1 MLQPAQMVPSSD
13 IYNDSSSSVC
23 RDCLDP
29 VGLCTCSWQIMQLD
43 ASYSIYTTLNDD
55 TTKRPPSTTSSFFSD
70 LQKLDGLNCGGIPT
84 RTTPTLTPTTL
95 RTIAADIASLSP
107 GPPEN
112 FATAASDLHHLV
124 SSSCSTINT
133 STLGA
138 SDRTDLQEH
147 VTIQNLSNQTISLQS
162 LNNQH
167 INLNNVQNHPN
178 SLNQQQRNEYNNS
191 FSTAASRQAGF
202 VPPLVLQ
209 INSSNPSAQQ
219 SSGSTILLNNN
230 SSGASSIFSAKG
242 SSTSASS
249 SHWQGVVVTQRP
261 QNRARSVTKRQFT
274 DDEEGDDDYDSAADD
289 GTDSSDTTSGKM
301 TRKQNTKNNKS
312 NSKNSIKSE
321 FKNNTASSGG
331 GRRTNNKDNKTMS
344 AEEEQR
350 RQVRRERNKL
360 AAARCRKRR
369 MDHTNELLEE
379 TGQLEDKRMRLQV
392 EIEGLRQQKTD
403 LQQMLAQ
410 HKCAV
415 NMNNVQLS
423 NSITSVNQATIL
435 DSNEISETK
444 PIVLS
449 NHLSSIKGIPLQ
461 QNISTNI
468 VISDNDSNNVDDII
482 IKHED
487 NSIIQTEIDSKDS
500 INIIPTSV
508 MQQSHRRRPTTL
520 LQLNNGNFG
529 NNKKISENGS
539 TGVVVLNFDSL
550 MDGGTG
556 LTPVASSG
564 GSVQNH
570 HQQVQHSSTG
580 NGGVNT
586 DNNSVLS

>member
-1 MLQPAQMVPSSD
+1 MVPSSD
-13 IYNDSSSSVC
+13 IYNDLSESVC

-29 VGLCTCSWQIMQLD
+29 VGACTCSWQIMQLD

-55 TTKRPPSTTSSFFSD
+55 MTKRPSSTTSSFLND
-70 LQKLDGLNCGGIPT
+70 MHKLDGLNCGGIPT

-95 RTIAADIASLSP
+95 RTIAADIANLSP
-107 GPPEN
+107 APSEN

-124 SSSCSTINT
+124 SSSCSTMST
-133 STLGA
+133 STLEA
-138 SDRTDLQEH
+138 SDRTDLQERVNIH
-147 VTIQNLSNQTISLQS
+147 NLSNQTISLQS
-162 LNNQH
+162 INNQQISLNN
-167 INLNNVQNHPN
+167 LQNHQN
-178 SLNQQQRNEYNNS
+178 VNQNTLNQQQRNDYNNS

-209 INSSNPSAQQ
+209 INSTNPIAQQ
-219 SSGSTILLNNN
+219 SSGTTILLNNN
-230 SSGASSIFSAKG
+230 TSTGSSSIFSAKG
-242 SSTSASS
+242 SSTSTSS

-261 QNRARSVTKRQFT
+261 QKRARSITTRQYT
-274 DDEEGDDDYDSAADD
+274 DDEDGDDDYDSAADD
-289 GTDSSDTTSGKM
+289 GTDSSDTTSSKM
-301 TRKQNTKNNKS
+301 TRKQNNKNNKS
-312 NSKNSIKSE
+312 KNGNKNE
-321 FKNNTASSGG
+321 FKNSSGG
-331 GRRTNNKDNKTMS
+331 GRRTNNKDNKMMS

-379 TGQLEDKRMRLQV
+379 TGQLEDKRLRLQV
-392 EIEGLRQQKTD
+392 EIQGLRQQKSD

-415 NMNNVQLS
+415 NMNNLQLS
-423 NSITSVNQATIL
+423 NSVATVNHATTIL

-444 PIVLS
+444 PIVLN
-449 NHLSSIKGIPLQ
+449 NHLSSIKGSPLQ
-461 QNISTNI
+461 QNISTNV
-468 VISDNDSNNVDDII
+468 VINDNDSNNVDDII

-487 NSIIQTEIDSKDS
+487 NLQTDIDTKDS

-508 MQQSHRRRPTTL
+508 MQQPHRRRPTTL

-529 NNKKISENGS
+529 NSKKISGNGS

-556 LTPVASSG
+556 LTPVSSSG

-586 DNNSVLS
+586 ENNSVLS